1 MTTADYLR
9 TPETVLPR
17 ELAYGTL
24 RVADSPIVNHQRVVR
39 ELAFALGSHVRTTRA
54 GELLFAP
61 MDVVLDADANLVV
74 QPDLLFVGHERRHI
88 VSDRVYGAPDLVI
101 EVLSPHPRIGTLDER
116 VGWFAK
122 HGVRECWLVSIP
134 QRQIAVL
141 SFDNRLVVARS
152 LHGGLDPVGSRVLPD
167 VRITADMIF
176 GW

>member
-1 MTTADYLR
+1 MTTAEYLR

-24 RVADSPIVNHQRVVR
+24 RVADSPVVNHQRVVR
-39 ELAFALGSHVRTTRA
+39 ELVFALGDHVRNARA

-61 MDVVLDADANLVV
+61 MDVVLDGAANLVV

-88 VSDRVYGAPDLVI
+88 LSDKVYGAPDLVV
-101 EVLSPHPRIGTLDER
+101 EVLSPHPRIGALEER
-116 VGWFAK
+116 IGWFAK
-122 HGVRECWLVSIP
+122 YGVRECWLVSIP

-141 SFDNRLVVARS
+141 SFENRLVVARS
-152 LHGGLDPVGSRVLPD
+152 LHGGLDRVGSRVLPD
-167 VRITADMIF
+167 VPITPDMIF